1 MSKTQLNGRKKAAV
15 LVLALG
21 PEVAAKALSCMQPDA
36 VTDLARAVAELERAP
51 IAPEIVDAVLVE
63 FRESLQRTCDGVAA
77 GPGSLQRLLDCS
89 VGPDQR
95 VELLDT
101 LERERRYQ
109 RPFADFATLDATSL
123 GEVLDGELTQVQA
136 LVLANVPSEL
146 ATEVLAMRP
155 QAEQVDLL
163 SRMARLEDVPP
174 ELSLE
179 VGAVLGAAVRAR
191 APRPQRPQAAEGAST
206 SRTRAVASILLSL
219 EGQSED
225 DPGTLLELLKE
236 RDPETAAAVE
246 EQSFVFGD
254 LTLLDS
260 KALQQVLSQVEG
272 RVLAM
277 ALKGADEEVTQA
289 LLSNLSKRAREGV
302 LEEKELL
309 GPQPLS
315 AVQEAQ
321 QSMVGVIRDLVQSG
335 QVKIRRG
342 KEAQLVN

>member
-1 MSKTQLNGRKKAAV
+1 MSDTELSGRRKAAV

-51 IAPEIVDAVLVE
+51 IAPEVVDTVLAE
-63 FRESLQRTCDGVAA
+63 FHDMARRASAGVSANA
-77 GPGSLQRLLDCS
+77 GSLRRLLECS

-95 VELLDT
+95 DELLDT

-109 RPFADFATLDATSL
+109 SPFAEFCDLDAETLS
-123 GEVLDGELTQVQA
+123 EVLEGELTQVQA
-136 LVLANVPSEL
+136 LVLANVPPEL
-146 ATEVLAMRP
+146 ATQVLSGRS
-155 QAEQVDLL
+155 QEEQVDLL

-179 VGAVLGAAVRAR
+179 VGAALGAAVRGR
-191 APRPQRPQAAEGAST
+191 GPRPPRPSGEAGADNG
-206 SRTRAVASILLSL
+206 RTRAVASILLSL
-219 EGQSED
+219 DGQNEEE
-225 DPGTLLELLKE
+225 PGALLEKLKE
-236 RDPETAAAVE
+236 RDPETAAALE
-246 EQSFVFGD
+246 EQSFVFED
-254 LTLLDS
+254 LTLLDA

-272 RVLAM
+272 RILAM
-277 ALKGADEEVTQA
+277 ALKGADEAVAQA
-289 LLSNLSKRAREGV
+289 LLGNLSKRAREGV

-321 QSMVGVIRDLVQSG
+321 QSMVAVIRDLVQSG

-342 KEAQLVN
+342 KEAQLVS